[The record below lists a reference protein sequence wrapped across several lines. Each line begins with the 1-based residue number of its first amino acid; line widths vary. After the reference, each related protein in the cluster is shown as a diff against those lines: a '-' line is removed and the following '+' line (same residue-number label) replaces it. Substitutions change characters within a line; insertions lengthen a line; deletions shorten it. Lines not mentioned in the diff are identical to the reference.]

1 MHTYLMSIRRYFSGN
16 ETFEIVAENK
26 VQALELG
33 KKHVFQSPI
42 YADGN
47 YDRLSVK
54 VLKKMKPQVK
64 T

>member
-1 MHTYLMSIRRYFSGN
+1 MHTYLMSIRRYFSGE

-33 KKHVFQSPI
+33 KKHVYQSPI
-42 YADGN
+42 YGGGN

-54 VLKKMKPQVK
+54 VLKKMKPQVN